1 MKIKPEKKLYDI
13 KKSKQFRSEHIGWQ
27 MMGSEGKE
35 IETYKPVL
43 FGPFYY
49 NFRTNSGRKTP
60 RNTLTLKPWQFIP
73 NVEVMG

>member
-1 MKIKPEKKLYDI
+1 
-13 KKSKQFRSEHIGWQ
+13 

-49 NFRTNSGRKTP
+49 NFRTNSGRKTLE
-60 RNTLTLKPWQFIP
+60 NSLTLKPWQFIP